1 MSLPRILTIMGSGE
15 TAPTMVSTHRTLTA
29 LLPKPVKAVL
39 LDTPYGFQ
47 ENAPE
52 LATRAVEYFRNSVN
66 VDIAVAGLVRLHD
79 THIAADTVQ
88 IERGLRAISDA
99 TYIFAGP
106 GSPTYALRQWSGS
119 NVASSIIDKLMN
131 GGIVTFAS
139 AAALTLG
146 KVTVPVYE
154 VYKVGQDVQRLDG
167 LDVLSAIGINA
178 AVIPH
183 YDNAEGGN
191 HDTRFCYLGETR
203 LRMFEKMLDDDTY
216 VLGIDEHT
224 GLVIDLDASVAK
236 VVGNGT
242 VTLRLREDS
251 FTYETGSTIPL
262 TTLQDPW
269 ELRESEHAG
278 TTQGTNS
285 NAPGA
290 SGAPSHQKGVGISGE
305 TVEAQPGQ
313 VGEGS
318 SKSVES
324 NLAQAGSL
332 EQELQIQQSAFNDA
346 MTARDADGAVRACL
360 ALEQAIHDWSA
371 DTLQGDIAD
380 KARAAVRSMISALG
394 DAAIGGVRN
403 PRDVVAPYVEAMLAI
418 RATVRAEKRYDLSDV
433 IRDAFVNIGI
443 EVRDTA
449 TGVEWDL

>member
-15 TAPTMVSTHRTLTA
+15 TAPTMVSTHRKLTA
-29 LLPKPVKAVL
+29 MLPKPVKAVL

-66 VDIAVAGLVRLHD
+66 VDITVAGLVRLHD
-79 THIAADTVQ
+79 THIAADAVQ
-88 IERGLRAISDA
+88 IERGLRAVSDA
-99 TYIFAGP
+99 SYIFAGP

-119 NVASSIIDKLMN
+119 AIANNIIEKLMN

-203 LRMFEKMLDDDTY
+203 LRMFEKMLDDETY

-224 GLVIDLDASVAK
+224 GLIIDIEAETAT

-251 FTYETGSTIPL
+251 FIYESGSTLPL
-262 TTLQDPW
+262 TLLQDPW
-269 ELRESEHAG
+269 VLRSSSTGEKGAQDVATRDVRSQSASE
-278 TTQGTNS
+278 
-285 NAPGA
+285 A
-290 SGAPSHQKGVGISGE
+290 SS
-305 TVEAQPGQ
+305 
-313 VGEGS
+313 
-318 SKSVES
+318 
-324 NLAQAGSL
+324 QAGSL
-332 EQELQIQQSAFNDA
+332 GQSLAIHQQEFDEA
-346 MTARDADGAVRACL
+346 MKARDADGAVRACL

-371 DTLQGDIAD
+371 DTLQGDIAT

-394 DAAIGGVRN
+394 DAAIGGVRD

-418 RATVRAEKRYDLSDV
+418 RALVRAEKRYDLSDV

-449 TGVEWDL
+449 DGVEWNL

>member
-15 TAPTMVSTHRTLTA
+15 TAPTMVSTHRKLTA

-66 VDIAVAGLVRLHD
+66 VDITVAGLVRLHD
-79 THIAADTVQ
+79 THIAADPVQ

-119 NVASSIIDKLMN
+119 NVASNIINKLMN

-203 LRMFEKMLDDDTY
+203 LLMLEKMLDDDTY

-224 GLVIDLDASVAK
+224 GLVIDLDADVAN

-242 VTLRLREDS
+242 VTLRLRENS
-251 FTYETGSTIPL
+251 YTYESGSTIAL
-262 TTLQDPW
+262 TTLQNPW
-269 ELRESEHAG
+269 VLLNSSGNTKGAQDVG
-278 TTQGTNS
+278 T
-285 NAPGA
+285 ALDA
-290 SGAPSHQKGVGISGE
+290 STGSPHQKSADASE
-305 TVEAQPGQ
+305 RRDEAQDGDAAD
-313 VGEGS
+313 VR
-318 SKSVES
+318 SKSASAGIERPTS
-324 NLAQAGSL
+324 LNDALATH
-332 EQELQIQQSAFNDA
+332 QQQFDDA

-380 KARAAVRSMISALG
+380 QARAAVRSRISALG

-449 TGVEWDL
+449 TGVEWEL

>member
-131 GGIVTFAS
+131 GGIITFAS

-262 TTLQDPW
+262 DTLQNPW
-269 ELRESEHAG
+269 LLRTSASAES
-278 TTQGTNS
+278 
-285 NAPGA
+285 
-290 SGAPSHQKGVGISGE
+290 SHQKGVGISGE

>member
-15 TAPTMVSTHRTLTA
+15 TSPTMVSTHRSLTA
-29 LLPKPVKAVL
+29 QLPKPVKAVL

-66 VDIAVAGLVRLHD
+66 IDINVAGLVRLHD

-88 IERGLRAISDA
+88 IERGLRAIADA

-119 NVASSIIDKLMN
+119 AIASSIIDKLMN

-242 VTLRLREDS
+242 VTLRLRDDS
-251 FTYETGSTIPL
+251 YIYES
-262 TTLQDPW
+262 
-269 ELRESEHAG
+269 G
-278 TTQGTNS
+278 TTIALSVLQNPWGLLDTDGNTKGAQDVGTS
-285 NAPGA
+285 D
-290 SGAPSHQKGVGISGE
+290 VR
-305 TVEAQPGQ
+305 
-313 VGEGS
+313 
-318 SKSVES
+318 SKSASAGIERPTS
-324 NLAQAGSL
+324 LNDALAKHQ
-332 EQELQIQQSAFNDA
+332 QEFEDA

-371 DTLQGDIAD
+371 DTLQSDIAD

>member
-15 TAPTMVSTHRTLTA
+15 TAPTMVSTHRKLTA

-66 VDIAVAGLVRLHD
+66 IDITVAGLVRLHD
-79 THIAADTVQ
+79 THIAADAVQ

-119 NVASSIIDKLMN
+119 AIANSIIDKLMH

-167 LDVLSAIGINA
+167 LDVLSAVGINA

-203 LRMFEKMLDDDTY
+203 LRMFEKMLDDETF

-224 GLVIDLDASVAK
+224 GLIIDIDAETAT

-251 FTYETGSTIPL
+251 YTYESGSTLPL
-262 TTLQDPW
+262 SLLQDPW
-269 ELRESEHAG
+269 ALKS
-278 TTQGTNS
+278 S
-285 NAPGA
+285 
-290 SGAPSHQKGVGISGE
+290 SSGE
-305 TVEAQPGQ
+305 MGAQDVVTSDVRSQSASRSGEHPGSPLSAGGAGD
-313 VGEGS
+313 VRSRSGEHP
-318 SKSVES
+318 
-324 NLAQAGSL
+324 GSL
-332 EQELQIQQSAFNDA
+332 AAELQVRQQEFDDA

-371 DTLQGDIAD
+371 DTLQGDIAV
-380 KARAAVRSMISALG
+380 KSRAAVRSMISALG

-449 TGVEWDL
+449 DGVEWNL

>member
-262 TTLQDPW
+262 TTLQNPW
-269 ELRESEHAG
+269 ELLTADGNTKGAQDVG
-278 TTQGTNS
+278 TSDVRSQSTS
-285 NAPGA
+285 R
-290 SGAPSHQKGVGISGE
+290 SGE
-305 TVEAQPGQ
+305 HP
-313 VGEGS
+313 
-318 SKSVES
+318 
-324 NLAQAGSL
+324 GSL
-332 EQELQIQQSAFNDA
+332 AAELDLRQQEFEDA